1 MDELNDGGGVDVLSA
16 AVTAGSGRKQHG
28 DRPQPLAAAVDDVT
42 RQLIDQRHV
51 RMELAADQRI
61 DGMEVVRDG
70 NADLFDIHKAGGL
83 DENPRHATD

>member
-1 MDELNDGGGVDVLSA
+1 
-16 AVTAGSGRKQHG
+16 
-28 DRPQPLAAAVDDVT
+28 
-42 RQLIDQRHV
+42 
-51 RMELAADQRI
+51 MELAADQRI